1 MSATIYDFKEVS
13 LPDFKFPEFIFL
25 DTSFLIN
32 AFCPVPEKPGLPS
45 DTNEKCSEFLDVL
58 KKNAREGKT
67 CLITSDLVVNE
78 FFHFILKEKAEYVEL
93 EGAFKNHRHSY
104 KKNPSVELMKD
115 HPDLIGKYHSSLTLY
130 KELMIKTPIDILEP
144 NDLGGSENQAATFVG
159 GMMDAIKNYNV
170 LPSDAC
176 NIAISKLLEID
187 TFVVLDKDY
196 YRVDGINVYTCFSK
210 MARTCSICKPS

>member
-1 MSATIYDFKEVS
+1 MIKNSSKKTQAVICMSATIYDFKEVS

-93 EGAFKNHRHSY
+93 EGGRARIHGRALLKINTVERIEKRLTITENSVYFTTWGIIPNQKWG
-104 KKNPSVELMKD
+104 NP
-115 HPDLIGKYHSSLTLY
+115 
-130 KELMIKTPIDILEP
+130 
-144 NDLGGSENQAATFVG
+144 
-159 GMMDAIKNYNV
+159 
-170 LPSDAC
+170 
-176 NIAISKLLEID
+176 
-187 TFVVLDKDY
+187 
-196 YRVDGINVYTCFSK
+196 
-210 MARTCSICKPS
+210 